1 MGKAKKSVKKQFLFF
16 TIEMIVGA
24 VIMIILVGVGTSGD
38 GHPIVMLL
46 ALIFGVLLIWF
57 VAHVVAKLF
66 NSEYMNQPQST
77 IPSNSNVTSPSVTE
91 EENKKG

>member
-1 MGKAKKSVKKQFLFF
+1 MGKAKKSVKKRFLYF

-24 VIMIILVGVGTSGD
+24 IIMIILVGVGTSGD

-66 NSEYMNQPQST
+66 NSEYH
-77 IPSNSNVTSPSVTE
+77 
-91 EENKKG
+91 